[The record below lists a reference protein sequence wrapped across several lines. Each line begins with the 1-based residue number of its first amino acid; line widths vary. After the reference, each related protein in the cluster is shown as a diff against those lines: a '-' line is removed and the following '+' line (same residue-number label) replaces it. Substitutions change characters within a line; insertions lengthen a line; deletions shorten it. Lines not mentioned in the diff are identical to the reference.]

1 MGVTGWADWV
11 WYQWAAALGVT
22 GVIWGLGGIV
32 IAVVFGR
39 MIALADEQEGT
50 K

>member
-1 MGVTGWADWV
+1 MGVNGWADWV
-11 WYQWAAALGVT
+11 WYQWAAALGVA
-22 GVIWGLGGIV
+22 GLIWGFGAMA

-39 MIALADEQEGT
+39 MAALADEQEGT